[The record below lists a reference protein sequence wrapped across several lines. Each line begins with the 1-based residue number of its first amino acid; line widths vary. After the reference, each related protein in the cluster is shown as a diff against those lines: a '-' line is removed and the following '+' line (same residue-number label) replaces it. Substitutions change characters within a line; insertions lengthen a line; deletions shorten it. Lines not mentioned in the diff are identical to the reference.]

1 MRNRT
6 TCESMLIHT
15 HRRTRSPGLSRL
27 VLRLGRPRPNG
38 ALVPICTINV
48 PRCQAG
54 VLARYYPRAPGAAA
68 ANPIVGGCSIRMRPS
83 LVTRSGA
90 RTRGPR
96 RPYAFRGIN
105 TIGKAE
111 GGDAKHGH
119 LPLESRRAFRRLREP
134 DFSPARG
141 NLPIRSCSARSAR
154 RFGAPRRAR

>member
-1 MRNRT
+1 
-6 TCESMLIHT
+6 
-15 HRRTRSPGLSRL
+15 
-27 VLRLGRPRPNG
+27 
-38 ALVPICTINV
+38 V

-68 ANPIVGGCSIRMRPS
+68 ANPIVGGGCSIRMRPS

-90 RTRGPR
+90 RTRGLR

-111 GGDAKHGH
+111 GGGAKHGH

-134 DFSPARG
+134 DFSPGDTTEGGPVNR
-141 NLPIRSCSARSAR
+141 PDR
-154 RFGAPRRAR
+154 